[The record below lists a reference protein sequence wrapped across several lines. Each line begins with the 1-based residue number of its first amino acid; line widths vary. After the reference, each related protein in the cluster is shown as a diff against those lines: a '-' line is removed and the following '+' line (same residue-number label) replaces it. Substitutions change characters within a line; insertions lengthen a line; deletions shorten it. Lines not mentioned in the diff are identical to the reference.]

1 MTELISPSRAAWAGR
16 VSQHRRDQIAARMAH
31 SNPDGPTGPVQS
43 ERLALDLA
51 KVRVAWASRVQE
63 SWLPVVK
70 TLCRELDGIT
80 SVVLCT
86 SAGAAVATYGLASS
100 DVARISNLTG
110 VLVGAASAL
119 NESDLEVVHLAAG
132 LTHTVVAPVEGTE
145 MGPHVLAVTAEGANA
160 AAVVGLTRSAALEL
174 RELLAAQP

>member
-31 SNPDGPTGPVQS
+31 PTPDGPTGPIQS

-51 KVRVAWASRVQE
+51 QVRVAWASRVQE

-70 TLCRELDGIT
+70 TLCRELDSIT

-86 SAGAAVATYGLASS
+86 SAGAAVATYGLESS
-100 DVARISNLTG
+100 GVARTSNLTG
-110 VLVGAASAL
+110 VLFGAASAL
-119 NESDLEVVHLAAG
+119 HESGLEVVHMTAG
-132 LTHTVVAPVEGTE
+132 LTHTVVAPVETTE
-145 MGPHVLAVTAEGANA
+145 MGPHVLAVSAEGAHA
-160 AAVVGLTRSAALEL
+160 GALVGLTRRAALEL
-174 RELLAAQP
+174 RELLVAQP